1 MIPLPSDA
9 RIWIA
14 LGHTDM
20 RRGMRGLALQVQ
32 ESLKRD
38 PHQGDLYIFRG
49 RCGSLVK
56 ILWHDDFGMS
66 LRGGRVCL
74 HSDRQWIS
82 GSSAGCFFEL
92 PIWDVTQGG
101 RSPTGVMPYIGG
113 QIHAAI
119 TIGRLSKY
127 V

>member
-1 MIPLPSDA
+1 MIVAPGGA

-49 RCGSLVK
+49 RSGSLVK

-66 LRGGRVCL
+66 LYARRLEKGHFSWPSAKDGAVAISASAMACL
-74 HSDRQWIS
+74 HK
-82 GSSAGCFFEL
+82 GL
-92 PIWDVTQGG
+92 
-101 RSPTGVMPYIGG
+101 
-113 QIHAAI
+113 
-119 TIGRLSKY
+119 
-127 V
+127 

>member
-1 MIPLPSDA
+1 MIVAPGGA

-49 RCGSLVK
+49 RSGSLDARRLEKGHFSWPSAKDGAVA
-56 ILWHDDFGMS
+56 ISASAMA
-66 LRGGRVCL
+66 CL
-74 HSDRQWIS
+74 LEGIDWREPQKVWR
-82 GSSAGCFFEL
+82 
-92 PIWDVTQGG
+92 P
-101 RSPTGVMPYIGG
+101 
-113 QIHAAI
+113 
-119 TIGRLSKY
+119 SK
-127 V
+127 VG